1 MRINVG
7 AIVVKE
13 VSVAAIELSI
23 SKLRKEPF
31 PEGTLPH
38 PVALQ
43 DLGAVGAQGEGLAL
57 QGSVHWPVG
66 VCPLVILVEGRVPEM
81 TNLSQQELY
90 NRRKT
95 ERKLESTQIR
105 AEWR

>member
-31 PEGTLPH
+31 PKCTFPH
-38 PVALQ
+38 PMSFQ
-43 DLGAVGAQGEGLAL
+43 HPGAVRAESEGLTL
-57 QGSVHWPVG
+57 ERGVHGPVG
-66 VCPLVILVEGRVPEM
+66 VRPLVILHKGRVPEM
-81 TNLSQQELY
+81 MNVPH
-90 NRRKT
+90 
-95 ERKLESTQIR
+95 
-105 AEWR
+105 

>member
-23 SKLRKEPF
+23 SKLRKESF
-31 PEGTLPH
+31 PKGTLPH

-43 DLGAVGAQGEGLAL
+43 DLGAVGAEGEGLAL
-57 QGSVHWPVG
+57 QGSVQWPVG

-81 TNLSQQELY
+81 TNNILHQINESF
-90 NRRKT
+90 T
-95 ERKLESTQIR
+95 IERKF
-105 AEWR
+105 

>member
-43 DLGAVGAQGEGLAL
+43 DLGAVGAEGEGLAL

-66 VCPLVILVEGRVPEM
+66 ICPLVILVQGRVPEM
-81 TNLSQQELY
+81 TNHSQ
-90 NRRKT
+90 
-95 ERKLESTQIR
+95 QIR
-105 AEWR
+105 ALQ

>member
-31 PEGTLPH
+31 PKGTLSH
-38 PVALQ
+38 PVAFQ
-43 DLGAVGAQGEGLAL
+43 HFGAVRAQGKGLPL
-57 QGSVHWPVG
+57 ERSVHGPVG
-66 VCPLVILVEGRVPEM
+66 VCPLVVLIEGRVPEM
-81 TNLSQQELY
+81 TNLLH
-90 NRRKT
+90 
-95 ERKLESTQIR
+95 
-105 AEWR
+105 

>member
-31 PEGTLPH
+31 PKGTLAH
-38 PVALQ
+38 PVAFQ
-43 DLGAVGAQGEGLAL
+43 HLGAVGAEGEGLPL
-57 QGSVHWPVG
+57 ERSVHGPVG
-66 VCPLVILVEGRVPEM
+66 VCPLVVLVEGRVPSFGKVGPIRHD
-81 TNLSQQELY
+81 LSG
-90 NRRKT
+90 
-95 ERKLESTQIR
+95 
-105 AEWR
+105 

>member
-38 PVALQ
+38 PVTLQ
-43 DLGAVGAQGEGLAL
+43 DLGAVGAEGEGLPL

-66 VCPLVILVEGRVPEM
+66 VCPLVILVQGRVPEM
-81 TNLSQQELY
+81 TNLSQQSFTIEGKQKG
-90 NRRKT
+90 NWKV
-95 ERKLESTQIR
+95 
-105 AEWR
+105 

>member
-31 PEGTLPH
+31 PKGTLLH
-38 PVALQ
+38 PVTLQ
-43 DLGAVGAQGEGLAL
+43 DLGAFGAEGEGFPH
-57 QGSVHWPVG
+57 QGSVQWPVG
-66 VCPLVILVEGRVPEM
+66 VCPRVILVEGRVPEM
-81 TNLSQQELY
+81 TNNLLQ
-90 NRRKT
+90 
-95 ERKLESTQIR
+95 QIR
-105 AEWR
+105 ALQ

>member
-38 PVALQ
+38 PVTLH
-43 DLGAVGAQGEGLAL
+43 DLGAAGAEGQRLAL
-57 QGSVHWPVG
+57 
-66 VCPLVILVEGRVPEM
+66 
-81 TNLSQQELY
+81 
-90 NRRKT
+90 
-95 ERKLESTQIR
+95 
-105 AEWR
+105 